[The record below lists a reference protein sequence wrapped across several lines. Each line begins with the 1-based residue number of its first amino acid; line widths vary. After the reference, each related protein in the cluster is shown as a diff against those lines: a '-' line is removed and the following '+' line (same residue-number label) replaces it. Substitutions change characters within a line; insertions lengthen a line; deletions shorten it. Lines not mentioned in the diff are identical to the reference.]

1 MNNQDYDIRLEQLR
15 DMYDTLQDKI
25 DSLGGGT
32 STRKRQRL
40 EAAARRAEAQV
51 RDICAMGS

>member
-25 DSLGGGT
+25 DSLGGST

>member
-25 DSLGGGT
+25 DSLGGGP

>member
-25 DSLGGGT
+25 DSLGGCS